1 MRLIEEKEKPMTDD
15 DKLDIIFDTFLKEGV
30 IRVITLLKDWSCIDE
45 MISDWKQVDDMDGP
59 LGYALFVREEVKDLI
74 AKLEGETGGE
84 G

>member
-15 DKLDIIFDTFLKEGV
+15 DKLDV

-59 LGYALFVREEVKDLI
+59 LGYALYVREEVKDLI
-74 AKLEGETGGE
+74 AKLEGENHD
-84 G
+84 